1 MSFKDDMAAD
11 LQNVFFNEGD
21 FAESASYYPVTGPA
35 IPVSVIFDSIYSENE
50 LQEAVVQGRE
60 ISCQVRESQLPADYD
75 KTPRRPLTVR
85 GIKFTIL
92 SAQPNGVGVV
102 TLVLQKG

>member
-1 MSFKDDMAAD
+1 VTFKDDMAAD
-11 LQNVFFNEGD
+11 LQNVFFNEGE
-21 FAESASYYPVTGPA
+21 FAESAAYHPPSGPS
-35 IPVSVIFDSIYSENE
+35 IPVSIIFDSIYTENE
-50 LQEAVVQGRE
+50 FQEAVVQGRE

-75 KTPRRPLTVR
+75 KPKRRLNAR
-85 GIKFTIL
+85 GVMFTIL